1 VAKPAHRRPYF
12 SASKGLLF
20 DTPNAIFSGIP
31 VMRLPDF
38 IRQHADHIV
47 EEWEQF
53 AKTITPAAQTM
64 DRAALRD
71 HARAILLAAARDM
84 STTQTTSEQM
94 AKARGEGPEK
104 TPSLD
109 EAGASHGE
117 LRHNV
122 GFDLVQM
129 TSEFRHLR
137 ACVIRLWV
145 DSLESP
151 DLAYFQDMIRFN
163 EAIDEALAESTA
175 AYAEQVNRS
184 RDIFLAILGHDLRA
198 PLQAVTMSIDLL
210 MRRATLAD
218 DALNCAL
225 HIKQGSRHMAAMVSD
240 LLELVRSR
248 LGRSLPISPA
258 PMDLADA
265 ARAAIAEACAGN
277 PGSDPTLTV
286 SGDTRGRWD
295 AGRLDQLLQNLI
307 GNALQHGAD
316 PREVTLDLR
325 GDGDSVQ
332 LVVHNDGTPIP
343 EEAIGTIFDPLVRSA
358 AEELGQPST
367 SLGLGL
373 FIVKEVVTAH
383 GGTIEV
389 SSNANQGTVFT
400 VILPRT
406 AQPA

>member
-1 VAKPAHRRPYF
+1 
-12 SASKGLLF
+12 
-20 DTPNAIFSGIP
+20 
-31 VMRLPDF
+31 MRLSEF

-53 AKTITPAAQTM
+53 ARTITPAADTM

-84 STTQTTSEQM
+84 DTAQTASEQI
-94 AKARGEGPEK
+94 AKAKGEGPEK

-117 LRHNV
+117 LRHTV

-145 DSLESP
+145 NSLESP
-151 DLAYFQDMIRFN
+151 DIAYFQDMIRFN
-163 EAIDEALAESTA
+163 EAVDEALAESTA
-175 AYAEQVNRS
+175 AYAEQVAHS

-198 PLQAVTMSIDLL
+198 PLQAVSMSTELL
-210 MRRATLAD
+210 MRKTALEG
-218 DALNCAL
+218 DALTCAL
-225 HIKQGSRHMAAMVSD
+225 NIRQGARHMAAMVSD

-248 LGRSLPISPA
+248 LGKSLPIEPA

-277 PGSDPTLTV
+277 PESDPTLKTE
-286 SGDTRGRWD
+286 GDTRGNWD
-295 AGRLDQLLQNLI
+295 AGRIDQLLQNLI
-307 GNALQHGAD
+307 GNALQHGSD
-316 PREVTLDLR
+316 PREVIVTLKGEAGHVL
-325 GDGDSVQ
+325 
-332 LVVHNDGTPIP
+332 LTVHNCGNPIP
-343 EEAIGTIFDPLVRSA
+343 AEAIGTIFDPLVRSA
-358 AEELGQPST
+358 DEELGQPST

-373 FIVKEVVTAH
+373 FIIKEVVTAH

-389 SSNANQGTVFT
+389 SSSEADGTLFSVT
-400 VILPRT
+400 LPR
-406 AQPA
+406 QV

>member
-1 VAKPAHRRPYF
+1 
-12 SASKGLLF
+12 
-20 DTPNAIFSGIP
+20 
-31 VMRLPDF
+31 MRLSEF

-53 AKTITPAAQTM
+53 ARTITPAADTLDQ
-64 DRAALRD
+64 AALRD

-84 STTQTTSEQM
+84 DTAQTASEQI
-94 AKARGEGPEK
+94 AKAKGEGPEK

-109 EAGASHGE
+109 KAGASHGE
-117 LRHNV
+117 LRHTV

-145 DSLESP
+145 GTLQSP
-151 DLAYFQDMIRFN
+151 DMAYFQDMIRFN

-198 PLQAVTMSIDLL
+198 PLQAVSMSTELL
-210 MRRATLAD
+210 MRKTTLEG
-218 DALNCAL
+218 DALTCAL
-225 HIKQGSRHMAAMVSD
+225 NIKHGARHMAAMVSD

-248 LGRSLPISPA
+248 LGKSLPIEPA
-258 PMDLADA
+258 PMDLADTV
-265 ARAAIAEACAGN
+265 RAAIAEACAGN
-277 PGSDPTLTV
+277 PECDPTLKID
-286 SGDTRGRWD
+286 GDTRGVWD

-307 GNALQHGAD
+307 GNALQHGSN
-316 PREVTLDLR
+316 PQEVIVTLR
-325 GDGDSVQ
+325 GENDAVHLS
-332 LVVHNDGTPIP
+332 VHNYGEPIP
-343 EEAIGTIFDPLVRSA
+343 DEAIGTIFDPLVRSA
-358 AEELGQPST
+358 DEELGQPST

-389 SSNANQGTVFT
+389 SSSETEGTLFSVM
-400 VILPRT
+400 LPRKS
-406 AQPA
+406 